1 MESIV
6 YANTDQ
12 LDKVAE
18 LLKGYP
24 VSAVK
29 TLNHVFARA
38 GDTVRVELGRQIPKV
53 FGAPQKEIKDALN
66 SGRRKVRTVQGSG
79 R

>member
-38 GDTVRVELGRQIPKV
+38 GEVPLP
-53 FGAPQKEIKDALN
+53 LL
-66 SGRRKVRTVQGSG
+66 
-79 R
+79 